1 MPVSMEAVSSGF
13 QKSLLNQPMMS
24 LLYQILSALIPCTSV
39 RIWFV
44 VLISYFLSST
54 FSVVLF
60 SQGETRLL
68 LCYSLQL
75 QITSRSWLLVYFT
88 CPTWS
93 HNERNIQSI
102 SPCGKNITVEL
113 HPLPLLAGYCHQF
126 WKERYKNS
134 RRLQD
139 PVAVPFF
146 FGRLPRLF
154 MGNWRDQCSD

>member
-1 MPVSMEAVSSGF
+1 MPVSVEAVSSGF
-13 QKSLLNQPMMS
+13 QKSLLNQAMMS
-24 LLYQILSALIPCTSV
+24 LLYLILSALIPCTSV

-54 FSVVLF
+54 FSVV
-60 SQGETRLL
+60 QTWWWL

-93 HNERNIQSI
+93 HNERNIQST

-113 HPLPLLAGYCHQF
+113 HPLPLLPGHCHQF
-126 WKERYKNS
+126 WRERYKNS

-139 PVAVPFF
+139 PVAVPSFW
-146 FGRLPRLF
+146 GRLPRLF
-154 MGNWRDQCSD
+154 MGNWQDQCSD